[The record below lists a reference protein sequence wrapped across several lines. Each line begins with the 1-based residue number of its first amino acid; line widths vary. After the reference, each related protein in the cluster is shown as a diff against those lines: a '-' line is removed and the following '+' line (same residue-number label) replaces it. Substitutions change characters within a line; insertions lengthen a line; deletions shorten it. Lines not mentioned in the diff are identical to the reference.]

1 MFFSFKNFVI
11 CAKLAIF
18 AGVYYHTYRQLMLI
32 DINHTYIYLI
42 AAFLIS
48 AIAMVVYNR
57 FTYYKEKRVTR
68 EAQRLNAQLT
78 LLMDAN
84 RTDAWTYNTKKSE
97 FKVIS
102 KENLTETFYT
112 PFEFSQ
118 LYDREDFKLIV
129 KAIEN
134 IQNREQITD
143 TLTVKSAPS
152 EDGESMIYEMTLSVL
167 RRNKHDQ
174 PIEIL
179 GTQRDV
185 TKEKKQTEE
194 TKNLMLKYHTV
205 FNSSQVDMI
214 YYDADGYLAEL
225 NEKACQ
231 TFGVKNPQTLLKRK
245 MKMTDIPSYREFDI
259 KTLEH
264 TQLSSITDISQVKA
278 NDERVPEVTRTGKIY
293 YEVMLE
299 PIHDIDNQSLGVIA
313 AGRDITEMV
322 ESHHRQQE
330 SSRLM
335 EERTKALKQYVSDL
349 NYSLKISDAR
359 LMNYYPENHTLEILS
374 DLSEEGTHL
383 SQLRA
388 IAVIH
393 PKDRK
398 LATLMLT
405 KMDRRYHGTMSETLH
420 TILRD
425 DKGRD
430 IYLNFSMMPITD
442 KDGKVTHYFG
452 MLRNETEMAHIE
464 KHLQEESAKAQEE
477 EQLKNA
483 FLLNMSYE
491 LRVPLHAVIGFAELF
506 KSEHSREDEP
516 IFANEIKKNTDVL
529 LSLINDIL
537 FISRLD
543 AHMVEYHPEVC
554 DFAALFEGWCHQG
567 WSDASANI
575 KQIIDNSYNSLM
587 VKIDS
592 QNLSTAVQKL
602 CGYSALMTKA
612 GSLKSRYEYLHD
624 ELIIIV
630 EDTGAGMEFDEV
642 PKAFDRFMGDA
653 KRKRIGTGLDLP
665 IVKGLVEQ
673 MGGTIDVLSEP
684 GKGST
689 FFMSIPCEMVSFEKK

>member
-1 MFFSFKNFVI
+1 
-11 CAKLAIF
+11 
-18 AGVYYHTYRQLMLI
+18 MLI

-42 AAFLIS
+42 AAFIIS
-48 AIAMVVYNR
+48 AISMVVYNR
-57 FTYYKEKRVTR
+57 LTYYKEKRVTR
-68 EAQRLNAQLT
+68 EVQRLNAQLT
-78 LLMDAN
+78 LIMDAN
-84 RTDAWTYNTKKSE
+84 KTDAWTYNTKKNE

-102 KENLTETFYT
+102 KQNLTETFYT

-129 KAIEN
+129 KGIES
-134 IQNREQITD
+134 IQNKEQITD
-143 TLTVKSAPS
+143 TLTIKSAPS
-152 EDGESMIYEMTLSVL
+152 EGNDTKIYEMTLSVL
-167 RRNKHDQ
+167 HRNRQDI

-185 TKEKKQTEE
+185 TKENKQAEE
-194 TKNLMLKYHTV
+194 TKQLMLKYHSV
-205 FNSSQVDMI
+205 FNSSLVDMI
-214 YYDADGYLAEL
+214 YYNADGYLAEL
-225 NEKACQ
+225 NEKACE
-231 TFGVKNPQTLLKRK
+231 TFGVKNPQALLSRN
-245 MKMTDIPSYREFDI
+245 MKMTDIPSYRDIDI
-259 KTLEH
+259 KNLEH
-264 TQLSSITDISQVKA
+264 TQLSSITDITNIKA
-278 NDERVPEVTRTGKIY
+278 TDERVPEVTRTGMMY

-299 PIHDIDNQSLGVIA
+299 PIHDIHNQSLGVIA

-330 SSRLM
+330 SARMM
-335 EERTKALKQYVSDL
+335 EERAKALKQYVDDL
-349 NYSLKISDAR
+349 NYTLKISDAR
-359 LMNYYPENHTLEILS
+359 LMNYYPKDYKLEILS
-374 DLSEEGTHL
+374 DLNSKGTNL

-388 IAVIH
+388 IAMIH
-393 PKDRK
+393 KEDRRRAK
-398 LATLMLT
+398 LMLT
-405 KMDRRYHGTMSETLH
+405 KMDKLYNGTMTETLR

-425 DKGRD
+425 NKGRD
-430 IYLNFSMMPITD
+430 IYLNLSMTPITD
-442 KDGKVTHYFG
+442 KDGHVTHYFG
-452 MLRNETEMAHIE
+452 MCRNETEMAHVE
-464 KHLQEESAKAQEE
+464 KHLKEETAKAQEE

-506 KSEHSREDEP
+506 KTEHRIEDEP
-516 IFANEIKKNTDVL
+516 VFANEIKKNTDVL

-543 AHMVEYHPEVC
+543 AHMIEYRYEVC
-554 DFAALFEGWCHQG
+554 DFASLFEGWCQQG
-567 WSDASANI
+567 WSNASKNI
-575 KQIIDNSYNSLM
+575 KQITDNSYNSLQI
-587 VKIDS
+587 KIDP

-602 CGYSALMTKA
+602 CGYSALTTKA

-630 EDTGAGMEFDEV
+630 EDTGAGIEFDEV

>member
-1 MFFSFKNFVI
+1 
-11 CAKLAIF
+11 
-18 AGVYYHTYRQLMLI
+18 MLI

-42 AAFLIS
+42 AAFIIS

-57 FTYYKEKRVTR
+57 LTYYKEKRVTR
-68 EAQRLNAQLT
+68 EVQRLNAQLT
-78 LLMDAN
+78 LIMDAN
-84 RTDAWTYNTKKSE
+84 KTDAWTYNTKKNE

-102 KENLTETFYT
+102 KQNLTETFYT

-129 KAIEN
+129 KGIES
-134 IQNREQITD
+134 IQNKEQITD
-143 TLTVKSAPS
+143 TLTIKSAPS
-152 EDGESMIYEMTLSVL
+152 EGNDTKIYEMTLSVL
-167 RRNKHDQ
+167 HRNRQDI

-185 TKEKKQTEE
+185 TKENKQAEE
-194 TKNLMLKYHTV
+194 TKQLMLKYHSV
-205 FNSSQVDMI
+205 FNSSLVDMI
-214 YYDADGYLAEL
+214 YYNADGYLAEL
-225 NEKACQ
+225 NEKACE
-231 TFGVKNPQTLLKRK
+231 TFGVKNPQALLSRN
-245 MKMTDIPSYREFDI
+245 MKMTDIPSYRDIDI
-259 KTLEH
+259 KNLEH
-264 TQLSSITDISQVKA
+264 TQLSSITDITNIKA
-278 NDERVPEVTRTGKIY
+278 TDERVPEVTRTGMMY

-299 PIHDIDNQSLGVIA
+299 PIHDIHNQSLGVIA

-330 SSRLM
+330 SARMM
-335 EERTKALKQYVSDL
+335 EERAKALKQYVDDL
-349 NYSLKISDAR
+349 NYTLKISDAR
-359 LMNYYPENHTLEILS
+359 LMNYYPKDYKLEILS
-374 DLSEEGTHL
+374 DLNSKGTNL

-388 IAVIH
+388 IAMIH
-393 PKDRK
+393 KEDRRRAK
-398 LATLMLT
+398 LMLT
-405 KMDRRYHGTMSETLH
+405 KMDKLYNGTMTETLR
-420 TILRD
+420 TILKD
-425 DKGRD
+425 NKGRD
-430 IYLNFSMMPITD
+430 IYLNLSMTPITD
-442 KDGKVTHYFG
+442 KDGHVTHYFG
-452 MLRNETEMAHIE
+452 MCRNETEMAHVE
-464 KHLQEESAKAQEE
+464 KHLKEETAKAQEE
-477 EQLKNA
+477 EQLKNT

-506 KSEHSREDEP
+506 KTEHRIEDEP
-516 IFANEIKKNTDVL
+516 VFANEIKKNTDVL

-543 AHMVEYHPEVC
+543 AHMIEYRYEVC
-554 DFAALFEGWCHQG
+554 DFASLFEGWCQQG
-567 WSDASANI
+567 WSNASKNI
-575 KQIIDNSYNSLM
+575 KQITDNSYNSLQI
-587 VKIDS
+587 KIDP

-602 CGYSALMTKA
+602 CGYSALTTKA

-630 EDTGAGMEFDEV
+630 EDTGAGIEFDEV